1 MKLRVRAHELH
12 VPLLQRLVRCEEV
25 LVELLEP
32 WICRRVGHFKVDP
45 KNNEGAAGGEVTQL
59 TKKT

>member
-1 MKLRVRAHELH
+1 M
-12 VPLLQRLVRCEEV
+12 PLLQRLVRCEEV

-59 TKKT
+59 TKKHII